1 MPIQFLLILVQILE
15 VKMEIKNLNDATSIS
30 GGKASGLALLNKM
43 GVPVPSG
50 FVINNTLNL
59 TFNNEEVSLIEKYL
73 KNLDSK
79 KN

>member
-1 MPIQFLLILVQILE
+1 
-15 VKMEIKNLNDATSIS
+15 MEIKNLNDATSIS

-79 KN
+79 KKISYKIICLCGRWH